1 VLIRNAATVAPTL
14 NRGMVPVPELTG
26 QWADAAELVDEFCV
40 GHITHVRNLRTER
53 NPFSYVSTNV
63 ESVPMPVHT
72 LRMGNDTIGAKLRR
86 LQERSGRSYEE
97 IARAAGYAGKSS
109 VQRYF
114 EPTFD
119 GDLRPDV
126 WRKLAK
132 GFEGSPVDPAE
143 IIAVS
148 GISALSNAT
157 PVVFNG
163 PGRQKG
169 PQDLPIYGS
178 ALGADLDF
186 SGTAVEQTHLNTG
199 DVVQY
204 ISRPSAVANRPD
216 VYGVYIQGSSMAP
229 RYQEGELAVVETRTP
244 PRVGDDVVVY
254 LCNGLDDGEEIS
266 ACLIK
271 RLVRRSGSYIELEQF
286 QPHTTFRIESNTIKK
301 VHRVIPW
308 AELFN

>member
-1 VLIRNAATVAPTL
+1 MLIRNAATVAPALHSGVVLMSETP
-14 NRGMVPVPELTG
+14 GE
-26 QWADAAELVDEFCV
+26 WADASEPVDEFCV
-40 GHITHVRNLRTER
+40 SHEPYVRTLRTKGK
-53 NPFSYVSTNV
+53 PFSYASVNV
-63 ESVPMPVHT
+63 ESVPSKAHT
-72 LRMGNDTIGAKLRR
+72 DCMGNETIGAKLRR

-97 IARAAGYAGKSS
+97 IARAAGYSGKSS

-114 EPTFD
+114 DPAFD
-119 GDLRPDV
+119 SDLRPDV
-126 WRKLAK
+126 WRKLAQ
-132 GFEGSPVDPAE
+132 GFEGTPVDPSE
-143 IIAVS
+143 IMAIS
-148 GISALSNAT
+148 GNLALSNAT

-186 SGTAVEQTHLNTG
+186 SGSAVEQTYLNTG

-204 ISRPSAVANRPD
+204 ISRPAAVANRPD
-216 VYGVYIQGSSMAP
+216 VYGVYIQGSSMSP

-254 LCNGLDDGEEIS
+254 LCNGLDDAEEVS

-286 QPHTTFRIESNTIKK
+286 QPHTTFKIESDTIKR

>member
-1 VLIRNAATVAPTL
+1 MLIRNAATVAPAL
-14 NRGMVPVPELTG
+14 HGGVVLMAEPSG
-26 QWADAAELVDEFCV
+26 QWPDAAKAVDEFCV
-40 GHITHVRNLRTER
+40 SHEPYVRNLRTKG
-53 NPFSYVSTNV
+53 NPFSYVSANV
-63 ESVPMPVHT
+63 ENVPNEAHT
-72 LRMGNDTIGAKLRR
+72 DCMENETIGMKLRQ

-97 IARAAGYAGKSS
+97 IARAAGYSGKSS

-114 EPTFD
+114 DPTFD
-119 GDLRPDV
+119 SDLRPDV

-132 GFEGSPVDPAE
+132 GFEGSPVDPSE
-143 IIAVS
+143 IMAIS
-148 GISALSNAT
+148 GILALSNAT

-186 SGTAVEQTHLNTG
+186 SGTAVEQTYLNTG

-204 ISRPSAVANRPD
+204 INRPTAVANRSD
-216 VYGVYIQGSSMAP
+216 VYGVYIQGSSMSP

-254 LCNGLDDGEEIS
+254 LCSKSDDGEIVS

-286 QPHTTFRIESNTIKK
+286 QPNITFKIDSDTIKS